1 MRQVVPTQ
9 TIDSSVRFP
18 LQGER
23 CKEHAMILAME
34 LFGSP
39 ISQVADETGLTNDE
53 IDAICNSPD
62 YAFIKDAVI
71 NNIRKLDQH
80 TFTGKVIQE
89 ADNAFKRMTDLAE
102 NADREDVRFNA
113 NKDLMDRA
121 MLANVAAND
130 ADELR
135 ITFIKRK

>member
-1 MRQVVPTQ
+1 MRQVIPTQ
-9 TIDSSVRFP
+9 QIDSAVRFP

-23 CKEHAMILAME
+23 CKECAMILSME

-39 ISQVADETGLTNDE
+39 ISQVADETGLTNEE

-71 NNIRKLDQH
+71 NNIRRLDQH

-121 MLANVAAND
+121 MLANVASSD
-130 ADELR
+130 VDELR
-135 ITFIKRK
+135 ITLIKRK

>member
-1 MRQVVPTQ
+1 MRQIVPTQ
-9 TIDSSVRFP
+9 QIDSTARFP
-18 LQGER
+18 LQGKR
-23 CKEHAMILAME
+23 CKECAMILAME

-39 ISQVADETGLTNDE
+39 ISQVADETGLSNEE
-53 IDAICNSPD
+53 IDALCNSPD
-62 YAFIKDAVI
+62 YAFIKDAII
-71 NNIRKLDQH
+71 NNIRKLDIH

-89 ADNAFKRMTDLAE
+89 ADNAFKRMTELAE

-121 MLANVAAND
+121 MLANVASNN

-135 ITFIKRK
+135 ITLIKRR